1 MLTSLFEAGS
11 AIATVG
17 FDTGCDTDPGSGCKT
32 GIDCFNVLWTRRR
45 PDAGICST
53 VRYAAEYDKIPP
65 GEDHSGIIWEY

>member
-17 FDTGCDTDPGSGCKT
+17 LTLGVTPTLGAAARLVLIVLMYCGRVGGLTLVFAALSGM
-32 GIDCFNVLWTRRR
+32 
-45 PDAGICST
+45 P
-53 VRYAAEYDKIPP
+53 AEYDKIPP